1 MPDGVKILNDIW
13 SNYFERPRDDPDEWY
28 ITLRHYWIALRT
40 NATPMLEKGLAKKK
54 LPSREM
60 VAVSSNEHR
69 IAEAEDPEIWKDAI
83 EKLDEAAEKS
93 E

>member
-1 MPDGVKILNDIW
+1 MI
-13 SNYFERPRDDPDEWY
+13 PDEWY
-28 ITLRHYWIALRT
+28 IALRHYWIALRT

-60 VAVSSNEHR
+60 VAVSSNERR
-69 IAEAEDPEIWKDAI
+69 IAEAEDPEIWKDAV

-93 E
+93 EEFEAGVEGDLRGLQAPVVH

>member
-1 MPDGVKILNDIW
+1 
-13 SNYFERPRDDPDEWY
+13 
-28 ITLRHYWIALRT
+28 
-40 NATPMLEKGLAKKK
+40 MLEKGLAKKK